1 MKWVFYSLLSFW
13 LLLAGPIS
21 MLIFGELNL
30 DGNWQTANRRS
41 ANVAPDPLTS
51 TEAII
56 QVYSARTWSWRGAF
70 AVHTWIAAKRSH
82 ETVYT
87 VYQVMGWRQYSS
99 RSVLQVEQDIPDRYW
114 FGQPP
119 TVLAELRGDAS
130 FDGLISRLDSIVQT
144 YPYPQ
149 EYRMWPGPNSN
160 TFTAFVARQMPELKL
175 DLPPTAIGKDYL
187 PNGSILALAPSGT
200 GVQLSLYG
208 LFGVILSLE
217 EGIELNVLGLTL
229 GIDPLDLALKLP
241 GIGRVGWH

>member
-1 MKWVFYSLLSFW
+1 MKWLFYSLFGFW

-21 MLIFGELNL
+21 MLLFGDLNL
-30 DGNWQTANRRS
+30 EGNWQTANRRS
-41 ANVAPDPLTS
+41 ANIAPDPHT
-51 TEAII
+51 TPEAII

-82 ETVYT
+82 ETAYT
-87 VYQVMGWRQYSS
+87 VYQVVGWRQYSG
-99 RSVLQVEQDIPDRYW
+99 RPVLQMEQDIPDRHW
-114 FGQPP
+114 FGQKP
-119 TVLAELRGDAS
+119 TVLAEVRGDAS
-130 FDGLISRLDSIVQT
+130 LDSLISRLESIVQT
-144 YPYPQ
+144 YPYPW

-187 PNGSILALAPSGT
+187 PNGSIVALAPSGT

-208 LFGVILSLE
+208 LFGVILSIE
-217 EGIELNVLGLTL
+217 EGIELNVLSLTL

-241 GIGRVGWH
+241 GIGRIGWR